1 MRHQENQHK
10 EAALAVGNN
19 NFCPAK
25 LVNFRE
31 IFISESETCMLT
43 KNYQ

>member
-10 EAALAVGNN
+10 EAALAVRYN
-19 NFCPAK
+19 NFFPAK
-25 LVNFRE
+25 LVKFRE
-31 IFISESETCMLT
+31 IFISESETCMLN

>member
-19 NFCPAK
+19 YFCQAK
-25 LVNFRE
+25 LVKFRE
-31 IFISESETCMLT
+31 IFISETCMLT